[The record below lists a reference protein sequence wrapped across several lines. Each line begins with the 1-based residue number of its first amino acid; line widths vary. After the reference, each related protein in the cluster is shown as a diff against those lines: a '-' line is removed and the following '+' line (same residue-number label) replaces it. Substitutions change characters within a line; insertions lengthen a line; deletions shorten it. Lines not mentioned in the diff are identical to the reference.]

1 MSWKLIRKFRKCVSL
16 ILMLSF
22 CFAIMP
28 VAEAYES
35 SKSTFGVSEYDY
47 IQTLAKRS
55 EDDLMESGYTLEDIK
70 KIKSISFEK
79 LIYERAFLSDAEL
92 NDLGYDAKKIAMFHD
107 IRENGIASINENDVR
122 ALAGTCTGDIDFISW
137 SSSEIRLSYEWEWDH
152 CPFVTYIDI
161 FGVRWAAI
169 GTNGAVID
177 TTAGY
182 LTSAFVMYYLNG
194 GGLSTAKRMDFEENM
209 EFNIVSTSFMVYDSI
224 LDIWAKEGS
233 LYLQIE
239 KDPSVTAEIAYV
251 KIAGLYGHSIISIG
265 APSLSVGAGDGAIS
279 FSFSG
284 GINIDNIAGC
294 KYKFYP
300 DGRKISIAA

>member
-1 MSWKLIRKFRKCVSL
+1 MSWKLIHKFRKSVSVML
-16 ILMLSF
+16 ILSL

-47 IQTLAKRS
+47 FQALAKRS
-55 EDDLMESGYTLEDIK
+55 EDDLMEDGYTREVVE

-92 NDLGYDAKKIAMFHD
+92 SELGYDAKKIAMFHD
-107 IRENGIASINENDVR
+107 IRENGIASINENNAR

-152 CPFVTYIDI
+152 CPFVTYIDS

-182 LTSAFVMYYLNG
+182 LTSAYVIYYANG
-194 GGLSTAKRMDFEENM
+194 GGISTSKRMDFEENM
-209 EFNIVSTSFMVYDSI
+209 EFNTVSASFPVSDYI
-224 LDIWAKEGS
+224 LDTWAKQGDI
-233 LYLQIE
+233 YLQIE

-251 KIAGLYGHSIISIG
+251 KMAGLYGHSIINIG
-265 APSLSVGAGDGAIS
+265 APAISVGTSDGAIS

-284 GINIDNIAGC
+284 GLNIDNIAGC
-294 KYKFYP
+294 KYKFYS
-300 DGRKISIAA
+300 DGRKVSIAA